1 MIGNYFDETNYYYPH
16 NLLLTNTPVSKIGE
30 VFANGLSVNIKLS
43 KIQLFKIVL
52 SGGSIFF
59 LLNEFL
65 SNDVFDPTKGL
76 MPSVSSIA
84 KE

>member
-16 NLLLTNTPVSKIGE
+16 NLLLTNKPVSKICE
-30 VFANGLSVNIKLS
+30 VFANGLSVNIKFS
-43 KIQLFKIVL
+43 KTQLLKIVL
-52 SGGSIFF
+52 SGGSIFIP
-59 LLNEFL
+59 LNEFL
-65 SNDVFDPTKGL
+65 SNDVFDPTKEL